1 MNSRLKSLVAEFLPK
16 YRGNATEAV
25 LTRRVG
31 GAFFVNV
38 LGTGLAFGLQ
48 VLLARVLGVEN
59 FGQYIYALTWINLFV
74 FFGKLGLDTAALRF
88 LSEYQ
93 AGEKWSL
100 LRGYMRRANQMAFG
114 ASVCIGVLTFVVVY
128 MLRGQIES
136 GLVPVFVIACLLL
149 PFSVILILQ
158 GAYLQALKRIVLSQV
173 PQVILRPVLLAGFLV
188 LYVYLFEQEA
198 TAVATMLLNLVTTI
212 LTMFVM
218 AVLITKTLPR
228 HVLSAT
234 HEYQTRMWAVT
245 AFPMLLITGFNL
257 LLNQTDIIMVG
268 AYMSTKDAGIY
279 SAASRVSQLISF
291 AIVLVNS
298 ITAPMIAQY
307 YSQGK
312 TQQLQRML
320 TYVAWGS
327 LLFSA
332 PICLAIV
339 IGSKPLMGLFG
350 TGFVSGWTALIILAL
365 ARLIIALTGSVGYL
379 MSMSGHQKQAAYI
392 LGTSAIINVI
402 LNVIFIPEFGLNGAA
417 VATLLTTALWSISMV
432 IYAHKLIGINATVFM
447 RVK

>member
-1 MNSRLKSLVAEFLPK
+1 MKTPVSFFLQK
-16 YRGNATEAV
+16 ITGGNTEAV
-25 LTRRVG
+25 LTRKVG
-31 GAFFVNV
+31 AAFFINIIGMGV
-38 LGTGLAFGLQ
+38 AFGLQ
-48 VLLARVLGVEN
+48 ILLARVLGVEN
-59 FGQYIYALTWINLFV
+59 FGQYIYAFTWINLFV
-74 FFGKLGLDTAALRF
+74 LLGKLGLDTAALRF
-88 LSEYQ
+88 LPEYQ
-93 AGEKWSL
+93 AGAKWGL
-100 LRGYMRRANQMAFG
+100 LRGYMRRGNQIAAG
-114 ASVCIGVLTFVVVY
+114 ASVGIGVLVFLIIY
-128 MLRGQIES
+128 MIRHQIEP
-136 GLVPVFVIACLLL
+136 GLVPVFFIACLLL

-158 GAYLQALKRIVLSQV
+158 GAYLQAFKHIALSQA
-173 PQVILRPVLLAGFLV
+173 PQVILRPVLLAGSLV
-188 LYVYLFEQEA
+188 LYVYLLDQEA
-198 TAVATMLLNLVTTI
+198 TATATMLLNLATTI
-212 LTMFVM
+212 LTMIVM
-218 AVLITKTLPR
+218 GVLIRKTLP
-228 HVLSAT
+228 HQALSAT
-234 HEYQTRMWAVT
+234 HEYQTRMWGTV
-245 AFPMLLITGFNL
+245 AFPMLLITSFNL

-268 AYMSTKDAGIY
+268 AYLNTRDAGVY

-291 AIVLVNS
+291 AIILVNS

-332 PICLAIV
+332 PICLGIV

-392 LGTSAIINVI
+392 LGASAITNII
-402 LNVIFIPEFGLNGAA
+402 LNAILIPGFGLNGAA

-432 IYAHKLIGINATVFM
+432 IYSHKLIGINATVFM
-447 RVK
+447 RIK